1 MLNWQDPFKLA
12 FEMALSII
20 GWGLVF
26 IVGAFGV
33 VLAYAIG
40 KAVVS
45 VFTKKSKNKKRPVDA
60 VYDKAMKDLQKAKN
74 FRVVKD
80 QE

>member
-33 VLAYAIG
+33 VLAYSIG

-45 VFTKKSKNKKRPVDA
+45 VFTKKSKNKDRPVDVA
-60 VYDKAMKDLQKAKN
+60 YKKAIQDLQKIGKLRA
-74 FRVVKD
+74 VKD
-80 QE
+80 EE